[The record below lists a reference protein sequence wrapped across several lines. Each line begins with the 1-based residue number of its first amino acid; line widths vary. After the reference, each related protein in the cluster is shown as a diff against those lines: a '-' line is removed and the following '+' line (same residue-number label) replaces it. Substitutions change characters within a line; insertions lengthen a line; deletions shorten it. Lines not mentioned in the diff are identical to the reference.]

1 MHASE
6 RTLAPRGRGVDEA
19 SPLCDARLA
28 DGSRV
33 NVVIPPLALD
43 GPCLTVRRFRHEGY
57 SLRELVELRT
67 LPAEVS
73 ELLALCVAA
82 RAAVLV
88 SGGAGAGETP
98 TLSALPR
105 VLPCRVGCRS
115 VLGRP

>member
-43 GPCLTVRRFRHEGY
+43 GPCLTVRRFRRGGY
-57 SLRELVELRT
+57 SLRQLVELGT
-67 LPAEVS
+67 VPGDVA
-73 ELLALCVAA
+73 ELLALCVTA

-88 SGGAGAGETP
+88 SGGGGGGGGKEPGAPGGGGP
-98 TLSALPR
+98 
-105 VLPCRVGCRS
+105 G
-115 VLGRP
+115 GG